1 MGIEKKPTDID
12 FTMTGD
18 PKTLDAAI
26 DKKGMSY
33 FMTEK
38 FGTITLINK
47 AKGKRDEEQGTAS
60 ISQVPSP

>member
-1 MGIEKKPTDID
+1 MAGE
-12 FTMTGD
+12 

-47 AKGKRDEEQGTAS
+47 GKETRNKEQGTVS
-60 ISQVPSP
+60 ISQVPSS

>member
-12 FTMTGD
+12 FTMAGE

-26 DKKGMSY
+26 DKKGMSC

-38 FGTITLINK
+38 FGTITLIQHSVK
-47 AKGKRDEEQGTAS
+47 S
-60 ISQVPSP
+60 IKPKVHKVGNMT